1 MAIKGYWR
9 IIRPVNSVVAGL
21 AAALGYLIA
30 TGTIIPSVIL
40 LVVIVILITG
50 AGNTIND
57 YFDLPIDRVNR
68 PDRPL
73 PSGAVTITG
82 ALLLAGILFI
92 AGILISFYTNIYCA
106 FFAIF
111 NSLLLIVYSKSL
123 KSTPFLGNLS
133 VAYLAGSIFLFGG
146 ALAGIIGIV
155 NNLVIALITIFAM
168 LARELLKDAEDVP
181 GDTEAG
187 AKTLP
192 VLYGV
197 RLTAIISIIFTILA
211 IVVSFYPYYR
221 WGVWYLAGIIPVDC
235 IILLSA
241 LRASGCR
248 SPQCI
253 KESHSTSYLKYGMF
267 ASLVVFTLAALF
279 LK

>member
-1 MAIKGYWR
+1 MTIKGYWR

-21 AAALGYLIA
+21 AAAIGYLIA
-30 TGTIIPSVIL
+30 TGTIIPSVVL

-57 YFDLPIDRVNR
+57 YFDIQIDRVNR

-73 PSGAVTITG
+73 PSGAVTING

-92 AGILISFYTNIYCA
+92 TGILVSFYTNIYCA
-106 FFAIF
+106 FFAAF
-111 NSLLLIVYSKSL
+111 NSLILIAYSKSL
-123 KSTPFLGNLS
+123 KSTPFFGNLS

-146 ALAGIIGIV
+146 ALAGIPGIV

-181 GDTEAG
+181 GDTEEG

-192 VLYGV
+192 ILYGV
-197 RLTAIISIIFTILA
+197 YITALISVIFTIVAVIISL
-211 IVVSFYPYYR
+211 YPYYR
-221 WGVWYLAGIIPVDC
+221 WGAWYLAGIIPVDC
-235 IILLSA
+235 LILFSV
-241 LRASGCR
+241 LRASGCK

-253 KESHSTSYLKYGMF
+253 KESHSTSFLKYGMF

-279 LK
+279 LN